1 MAEAAKRLASWRWF
15 DPALAVALTA
25 ASLIEIVAHSRGERL
40 RTAALVVAF
49 GAVLAVRTRR
59 PAGALVAASVLLVT
73 YPHFDRHAPQLLFA
87 MAVVLTYSCGAHA
100 SRSRGLAALGLL
112 AAAIQIGMGFTDFP
126 NVEIALFTVAPWLV
140 GHEVRTRREL
150 AAALAQ
156 RNRDLEGEEERF
168 AALSVR
174 RERLRIA
181 GELHDVVG
189 HRLAVIV
196 VQAQAGERARDAPTR
211 AEFLAAIGQT
221 AGEALSEMS
230 ELVEALDAD
239 AGEDRGGLR
248 RLRVLLDDANV
259 GGIAVSST
267 LPPPDAPMPSAVEDA
282 AYRIVREGLTNAIKH
297 APGAE
302 LQVRVALD
310 EAALQVEVSDSG
322 AANPST
328 IAHTGSGMGLT
339 GMRQRVEAL
348 GGNLYAGRAAPGGW
362 TVSAW
367 LPTVPQPSLD
377 G

>member
-1 MAEAAKRLASWRWF
+1 MAEAAKRLGSWRWF
-15 DPALAVALTA
+15 DPALTVVLTA
-25 ASLIEIVAHSRGERL
+25 AALIEIVAHSRGERL

-49 GAVLAVRTRR
+49 GAVLALRTRR

-73 YPHFDRHAPQLLFA
+73 YPHFDRHAPQVLFA
-87 MAVVLTYSCGAHA
+87 MAVVLSYSCGAHA

-112 AAAIQIGMGFTDFP
+112 AAAIQIGMGFKDFP
-126 NVEIALFTVAPWLV
+126 NVEIAVFTVAPWLV
-140 GHEVRTRREL
+140 GYEVRTRREL

-196 VQAQAGERARDAPTR
+196 VQAQAGERARDAATR
-211 AEFLAAIGQT
+211 AEVLAAIGQA

-239 AGEDRGGLR
+239 AGEDHGGLG

-259 GGIAVSST
+259 GGIAVRST

-297 APGAE
+297 APGAQ

-310 EAALQVEVSDSG
+310 AAALQVEISDSG
-322 AANPST
+322 AADPST
-328 IAHTGSGMGLT
+328 MAHTGSGMGLT
-339 GMRQRVEAL
+339 GMRERVEAL
-348 GGNLYAGRAAPGGW
+348 GGSLHAGRTAPGGW

-367 LPTVPQPSLD
+367 LPTVPQPLL
-377 G
+377 GG